1 MKAAV
6 CWGES
11 GGQHRRKQGKTA
23 ITRNSHRRIVLLPF
37 PLDFSKAWH
46 MSELLKDKLIL
57 AGKIL
62 VAQGQD
68 DFTRGH
74 ISVRLPDNP
83 SLFLMK
89 PHSIGFDELTRE
101 NILTIDL
108 DGKVVAGEGRRHSEV
123 FIHSEIFRAR
133 PDVQSVIHSH
143 PTYATALSA
152 TGRPI
157 RAFSQ
162 PGALFHGALDTYDA
176 SMRLIRTPE
185 MGAGVA
191 RALGRN
197 RAALLKNHGVAVAGG
212 SIEEATITIIM
223 LENAAMIQLIA
234 EAAGEPAKELP
245 REDIE
250 ALRNE
255 ISPPEQF
262 IINFEYLSRRVMRA
276 TS

>member
-1 MKAAV
+1 M
-6 CWGES
+6 S
-11 GGQHRRKQGKTA
+11 D
-23 ITRNSHRRIVLLPF
+23 
-37 PLDFSKAWH
+37 LDA
-46 MSELLKDKLIL
+46 LKDKLIL
-57 AGKIL
+57 AGRIL

-74 ISVRLPDNP
+74 VSVRLPDDP
-83 SLFLMK
+83 SRFLMK
-89 PHSIGFDELTRE
+89 PHSIGFDEITRD

-108 DGKVVAGEGRRHSEV
+108 DGKVVEGIARRHSEV

-133 PDVQSVIHSH
+133 ADVQSVIHSH

-162 PGALFHGALDTYDA
+162 PGAMFHRALDTYDA
-176 SMRLIRTPE
+176 SMRLIRTPD
-185 MGAGVA
+185 MGAAVA

-197 RAALLKNHGVAVAGG
+197 RAVLLKNHGIAAAGG
-212 SIEEATITIIM
+212 SIEEATLVAIM

-234 EAAGEPAKELP
+234 EAAGDTAPELP

-255 ISPPEQF
+255 IGAPEQF
-262 IINFEYLSRRVMRA
+262 VINFDYLARRLRRV
-276 TS
+276 

>member
-1 MKAAV
+1 M
-6 CWGES
+6 S
-11 GGQHRRKQGKTA
+11 D
-23 ITRNSHRRIVLLPF
+23 
-37 PLDFSKAWH
+37 LD
-46 MSELLKDKLIL
+46 LLKDKLIL

-108 DGKVVAGEGRRHSEV
+108 EGKVVAGQGRRHSEV

-143 PTYATALSA
+143 PAYATALSA

-176 SMRLIRTPE
+176 SMRLLDFVRRACAPRPSQRKSSRT
-185 MGAGVA
+185 
-191 RALGRN
+191 
-197 RAALLKNHGVAVAGG
+197 
-212 SIEEATITIIM
+212 
-223 LENAAMIQLIA
+223 
-234 EAAGEPAKELP
+234 
-245 REDIE
+245 
-250 ALRNE
+250 
-255 ISPPEQF
+255 
-262 IINFEYLSRRVMRA
+262 
-276 TS
+276 